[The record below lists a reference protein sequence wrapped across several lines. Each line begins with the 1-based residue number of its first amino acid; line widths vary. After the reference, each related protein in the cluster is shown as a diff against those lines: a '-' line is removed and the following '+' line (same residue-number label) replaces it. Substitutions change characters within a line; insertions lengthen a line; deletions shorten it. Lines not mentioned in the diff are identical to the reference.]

1 MGATSEWPI
10 KLKSG
15 EILLRPL
22 RFRDKSA
29 WDSCRAQNREW
40 LVPWEATRPEIDS
53 HLPLPSFMGMVLQYR
68 KDGMSLRSI
77 SLGIWLLEN
86 GSEKFIGQITLG
98 GIVFGAMRG
107 AHIGYWIDQRYAN
120 RGFTTK
126 AVSLL
131 TNFGLNDLALH
142 RIEINLR
149 PENEA
154 SKRVAEKSGYIFE
167 GMRPRYLHIDGA
179 WRDHATYVKE
189 NPRIK

>member
-1 MGATSEWPI
+1 MGATSDWPI
-10 KLKSG
+10 KLSAG
-15 EILLRPL
+15 EIFLRPL
-22 RFRDKSA
+22 RFRDKAA
-29 WDSCRAQNREW
+29 WDSCRAKNREW
-40 LVPWEATRPEIDS
+40 LAPWEATRPEIDS
-53 HLPLPSFMGMVLQYR
+53 HLPLPSFFGMVLQYR
-68 KDGMSLRSI
+68 RDGQSLRSI
-77 SLGIWLLEN
+77 SLGIWLNEG

-120 RGFTTK
+120 KGYTTK
-126 AVSLL
+126 AVLALSD
-131 TNFGLNDLALH
+131 FGLTALSLH

-167 GMRPRYLHIDGA
+167 GIRPRYLHIDGA
-179 WRDHATYVKE
+179 WRDHVTYVKE

>member
-1 MGATSEWPI
+1 MGAQSEWPI
-10 KLKSG
+10 RLQSG

-29 WDSCRAQNREW
+29 WDACRSKNREW
-40 LVPWEATRPEIDS
+40 LSPWEATRPEIDS
-53 HLPLPSFMGMVLQYR
+53 HLPLPSFFGMVLQYR
-68 KDGMSLRSI
+68 RDGMSLRSI
-77 SLGIWLLEN
+77 SLGIWLIEN

-107 AHIGYWIDQRYAN
+107 GHIGYWIDQRYAN
-120 RGFTTK
+120 RGLTTK
-126 AVSLL
+126 AVCAL
-131 TNFGLNDLALH
+131 TEFGLTELSLH

-167 GMRPRYLHIDGA
+167 GMRSKYLHIDGA